1 MNENI
6 VRIEAHTLID
16 HVFCDLLTTHGL
28 TTRPEQVALSH
39 LMLNTML
46 RGEIALCDA
55 GTGIGKT
62 LAYLTAGTAFLQ
74 YRAKMGLEFQPL
86 MISTS
91 SIALQ
96 RAIQREYLPQ
106 LSAALLEDGIIQNNP
121 RGDPQGK
128 IPLRLRPAAGT
139 PPTAGGGEKRTK
151 LWRDTSAGKHIG
163 FR

>member
-6 VRIEAHTLID
+6 VRMEAHTLID
-16 HVFCDLLTTHGL
+16 HVFCDLLPASGL
-28 TTRPEQVALSH
+28 TMRPEQVELSH
-39 LMLNTML
+39 QMLNTML

-106 LSAALLEDGIIQNNP
+106 LSAALLENKIIQTP
-121 RGDPQGK
+121 ILAVIRKGK
-128 IPLRLRPAAGT
+128 SHYVCDQRLERRLLRAG
-139 PPTAGGGEKRTK
+139 AKN
-151 LWRDTSAGKHIG
+151 
-163 FR
+163 

>member
-74 YRAKMGLEFQPL
+74 YRAKMG
-86 MISTS
+86 
-91 SIALQ
+91 ALQ
-96 RAIQREYLPQ
+96 NDHVLQQAHFCARRRVDSLYC
-106 LSAALLEDGIIQNNP
+106 GNNL
-121 RGDPQGK
+121 DF
-128 IPLRLRPAAGT
+128 LAC
-139 PPTAGGGEKRTK
+139 
-151 LWRDTSAGKHIG
+151 
-163 FR
+163 

>member
-106 LSAALLEDGIIQNNP
+106 LSAALLEDGIIQKQSS
-121 RGDPQGK
+121 R
-128 IPLRLRPAAGT
+128 
-139 PPTAGGGEKRTK
+139 
-151 LWRDTSAGKHIG
+151 
-163 FR
+163 